1 MASPGVRFG
10 LPAHLRR
17 PAQVVGPALG
27 VLVFQ
32 LVVFWI
38 PPFEEP
44 QVYLLGL
51 TQGLLVAL
59 MATGLS
65 LVQRA
70 NRVINFAQADLGI
83 LPAAMAANLIVLSG
97 INYLLV
103 LFGGILAALLV
114 GGVVE
119 LAIMRRFFAAPRL
132 VTTVATIGV
141 AQLLAVAAIWIPT
154 ELWDREPVF
163 EPLPA
168 ASYPFD
174 WTLTVGG
181 LPFRSQYL
189 IAWVLAPVAMLAV
202 AAVLRYTNVGIAMRA
217 SAESADRALLLG
229 IPVKRI
235 HTYVWAM
242 AGGLSFISLFL
253 SAGLFGLPVAGALG
267 LTVLL
272 GGLTALLLGRMSDLP
287 AVVVSA
293 VAVGILIQAVTWKNS
308 TSVLGLF
315 EIPLS
320 DLAVPAAL
328 GAVIVATLLLRRSGG
343 TRLEAD
349 TTSTWRNAE
358 QVRPVPRELRGLPEV
373 RAAQGIGVV
382 LVIGLVVALP
392 WLVGTTANVSKAAAL
407 VAFAVIGLSLV
418 VLVGWAGQ
426 VSLGQLAFA
435 AVGGAVAAKAITE
448 WDLDPAI
455 AIGIAAVSGAVTAL
469 IVGLPALRV
478 RGLYLA
484 VVTLAFALAAVGYFL
499 NPSFF
504 EWVPTERMSQRP
516 AVFGVFEIDSARSFY
531 YLCVMVGLVV
541 AACLE
546 GLRRSRTGRV
556 FVATRDNEAGVA
568 AYGVSVV
575 RTKLAAFA
583 ISGAVAAVGGAL
595 LVLLQR
601 GYTTNLYLPFD
612 NLVVFSAVVVGGVG
626 SLVGGVIGALF
637 LKGGEWWLRGNW
649 RLLVSGAGLL
659 IVLLV
664 MPGGLGGALFQLRDQ
679 FLRFVARRRGM
690 VVPSLMADP
699 AEVDAEIER
708 SFEESGAVVEPDGGR
723 VGNSRAPRAGD
734 GDEAING
741 SEAADGTDVADAGD
755 ATRGDGP
762 GKGTDAADES
772 EVGAGT

>member
-1 MASPGVRFG
+1 MRVSKRGIQVLA
-10 LPAHLRR
+10 PAV
-17 PAQVVGPALG
+17 A
-27 VLVFQ
+27 VLAFQ

-44 QVYLLGL
+44 QVYLRGL

-59 MATGLS
+59 MAMGLS

-83 LPAAMAANLIVLSG
+83 VPAALAANLIVLSG
-97 INYLLV
+97 VNYLLV
-103 LFGGILAALLV
+103 LFGGIVTALLV

-119 LAIMRRFFAAPRL
+119 LAVMRRFFAAPRL

-141 AQLLAVAAIWIPT
+141 AQVLAVAALWIPT
-154 ELWDREPVF
+154 ELWNREPVF
-163 EPLPA
+163 EPFPG
-168 ASYPFD
+168 SVYPFD

-181 LPFRSQYL
+181 LPFRSQYVV
-189 IAWVLAPVAMLAV
+189 AWVLAPAAMLAV
-202 AAVLRYTNVGIAMRA
+202 GAVLRWTNVGIAMRA
-217 SAESADRALLLG
+217 SAESSDRALLLG

-242 AGGLSFISLFL
+242 AGALSFISLFL
-253 SAGLFGLPVAGALG
+253 SAGLFGLPIAGALG

-272 GGLTALLLGRMSDLP
+272 GGLTALILGRLSDLP
-287 AVVVSA
+287 TIVVSA

-308 TSVLGLF
+308 TSVLGLV

-328 GAVIVATLLLRRSGG
+328 GLVIVVTLLVRRSGG
-343 TRLEAD
+343 TRVEAD
-349 TTSTWRNAE
+349 TTSSWRNAE
-358 QVRPVPRELRGLPEV
+358 QVRPVPGELRRLPEV
-373 RAAQGIGVV
+373 RIAQAAGVLLAV
-382 LVIGLVVALP
+382 ALVVALP
-392 WLVGTTANVSKAAAL
+392 YLVGTTANVSKAAAL
-407 VAFAVIGLSLV
+407 VAFSVIGLSLV

-435 AVGGAVAAKAITE
+435 AVGGSIAAKAITH
-448 WDLDPAI
+448 WNLDPAI
-455 AIGIAAVSGAVTAL
+455 AIGLAAVAGAAVAVV
-469 IVGLPALRV
+469 VGLPALRV

-499 NPSFF
+499 NPTFF
-504 EWVPTERMSQRP
+504 DWVPTDRMAERP
-516 AVFGVFEIDSARSFY
+516 AVFGIFEIDSARSFY
-531 YLCVMVGLVV
+531 YLCVVVGLVV
-541 AACLE
+541 TTCLE

-556 FVATRDNEAGVA
+556 LVATRDNEAGIS

-575 RTKLAAFA
+575 RTKLVAFA

-612 NLVVFSAVVVGGVG
+612 NLVIFSAVVVGGVG
-626 SLVGGVIGALF
+626 SLIGAVIGALF

-659 IVLLV
+659 VVLLV
-664 MPGGLGGALFQLRDQ
+664 LPGGIGGGLFSLRDQ
-679 FLRFVARRRGM
+679 FLRRIARRRGM
-690 VVPSLMADP
+690 VVPSLMAD
-699 AEVDAEIER
+699 AADADAEIEEA
-708 SFEESGAVVEPDGGR
+708 FEESTAVLELDEGAPTDGEPAGGELPGNEAVVDR
-723 VGNSRAPRAGD
+723 
-734 GDEAING
+734 
-741 SEAADGTDVADAGD
+741 
-755 ATRGDGP
+755 
-762 GKGTDAADES
+762 
-772 EVGAGT
+772 